1 MDLVRLRTLIDRLI
15 DELGEDSPVAVF
27 LFTTIDVGP
36 DTISP
41 EDAAKIL
48 RHFQHHYGDP
58 PLSERLVDELEALGR
73 EMISDGSED
82 ADIQ

>member
-1 MDLVRLRTLIDRLI
+1 MDLARLRALIDQLI
-15 DELGEDSPVAVF
+15 DELGEESTVAVF
-27 LFTTIDVGP
+27 LFTRLDVNP

-41 EDAAKIL
+41 EDADRIL
-48 RHFQHHYGDP
+48 KHFQHYYGDP

-73 EMISDGSED
+73 EMTKDASDD